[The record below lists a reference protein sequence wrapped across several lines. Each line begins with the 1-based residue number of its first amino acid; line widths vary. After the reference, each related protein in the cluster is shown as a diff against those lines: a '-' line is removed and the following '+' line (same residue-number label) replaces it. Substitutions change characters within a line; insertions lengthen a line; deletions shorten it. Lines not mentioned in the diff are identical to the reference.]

1 MMPATSAVLIFTAVL
16 LLLWTLSQ
24 RSHEGYMETSYYYEA
39 APGTRGAKMVCMP
52 EKGSQ
57 ASLGVAVGAA
67 ARYAQRQGGCPV
79 PKPVSVKARPACT
92 TSCCVPSCSKPQAV
106 SGGKCKIPASLLA
119 KLKAAVWDPTRPP
132 QTAEQ
137 KALIKA
143 VLAEM
148 KKAKKTPT
156 KGTKTKKKAPAKGK
170 KPSTKKKAPAKGKKP
185 SKGTKKPK
193 GKTPT
198 KAKKPKGKTPT
209 KAKKPKGKTPTKAK
223 KPKTLS
229 KKKAG
234 AGPLGSASYAA
245 NMNATNVAYGK

>member
-79 PKPVSVKARPACT
+79 PKRAAVKAVHVKARPACT

-148 KKAKKTPT
+148 KKAKKKTPT

-170 KPSTKKKAPAKGKKP
+170 KPSTKKTAPAKGKKP
-185 SKGTKKPK
+185 STKKKATVKGKKPSTGTKKPTK
-193 GKTPT
+193 KPT
-198 KAKKPKGKTPT
+198 KPKG
-209 KAKKPKGKTPTKAK
+209 KAK

>member
-148 KKAKKTPT
+148 KKAKKKTPTKGT

-185 SKGTKKPK
+185 SAGTKKPTKKPSKGTKKPTKPK
-193 GKTPT
+193 G
-198 KAKKPKGKTPT
+198 KAKKPR
-209 KAKKPKGKTPTKAK
+209 
-223 KPKTLS
+223 TLS

>member
-1 MMPATSAVLIFTAVL
+1 
-16 LLLWTLSQ
+16 
-24 RSHEGYMETSYYYEA
+24 METSYYYEA

-148 KKAKKTPT
+148 KKAKKKTPT
-156 KGTKTKKKAPAKGK
+156 KGTKTKKAPAKGK